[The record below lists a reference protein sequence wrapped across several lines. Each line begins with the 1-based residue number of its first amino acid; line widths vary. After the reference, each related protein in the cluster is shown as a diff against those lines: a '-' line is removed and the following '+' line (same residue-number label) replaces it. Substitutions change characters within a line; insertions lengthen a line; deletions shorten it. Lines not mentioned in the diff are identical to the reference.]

1 MALLSNIGGV
11 LMLVGVILMA
21 LPVIRVAPWGYTP
34 LFEVGLAI
42 FLFGVLATLLGAIG
56 WILAAAFAASLF
68 HYPLAGG

>member
-42 FLFGVLATLLGAIG
+42 FLFGLVASLAGAIG
-56 WILAAAFAASLF
+56 WIVGAVFAASLF